1 MTFKNI
7 QWFVKN
13 SDGIGFYGSFEPVSK
28 NELVSIED
36 IREHYTDQKI
46 QFLTVPEVN
55 AHAYG
60 SDGQILICKEG
71 AFFWEEDKEEYIQVK
86 LESIYKDA
94 YNNVIGE
101 HNEVF
106 ENKDDEYHNE
116 RFASL
121 IDTAVSNSQ
130 KEKLTNLFDD
140 LLEKWHS
147 AELALEDTGAF
158 IEDSDT
164 LEKMKSERRK
174 DFIEVLNKFK

>member
-94 YNNVIGE
+94 YNNIIGE
-101 HNEVF
+101 HDKVF
-106 ENKDDEYHNE
+106 EYIDEEPKSN
-116 RFASL
+116 RSTSIL
-121 IDTAVSNSQ
+121 DTAT
-130 KEKLTNLFDD
+130 KEKLTKLFDD

-174 DFIEVLNKFK
+174 GFIEFLNQFK